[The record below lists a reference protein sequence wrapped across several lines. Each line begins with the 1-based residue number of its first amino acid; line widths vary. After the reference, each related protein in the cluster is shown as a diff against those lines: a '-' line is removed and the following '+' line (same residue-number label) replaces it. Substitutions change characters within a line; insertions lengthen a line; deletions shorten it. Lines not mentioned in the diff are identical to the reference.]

1 MHLIELD
8 KIMFHE
14 GKDRRFKGVGR
25 ASISLINLNLKNS
38 RGPRKSP
45 LLIADTFLLESS
57 GSNRNCNQPVIRV
70 NSTERLEVNCRKK
83 SKTQSHLG
91 DRTLKLQKGKM

>member
-45 LLIADTFLLESS
+45 LLIADTFFW
-57 GSNRNCNQPVIRV
+57 
-70 NSTERLEVNCRKK
+70 
-83 SKTQSHLG
+83 SHLEAIG
-91 DRTLKLQKGKM
+91 TVISL